1 MILSQRYLKELADT
15 ALEQISA
22 PAEWAVALEGSI
34 AEGFGNPGSD
44 IDFLLIAEGV
54 ADLPTMPS
62 IFFIDGRRVEV
73 RTRSTRQV
81 ARQMEAVAAVVGK
94 GPRQVARVSEDL
106 LNRCQRLLRSFPIRH
121 PGGVGELKDALPY
134 GDFAALMRSWWAEH
148 ARQSIRHAIALSVL
162 GEHSEAASWCQA
174 GLLQA
179 AKSWAAGHEE
189 TYLEPKWLS
198 AQLERIGRSEL
209 ADRYWRLETLAASG
223 LTAQR
228 YVAACVELAA
238 ALGISGCEWQPER
251 LTVERVTGV
260 TTWQT
265 GERVHVVRARQDV
278 FALGETAAAAWRSV
292 VFGRALPTVCA
303 TASAGGVAE
312 AGALIATF
320 LRYGLLRLNWRGGGP
335 VTPALPMA
343 APAGPVTPPPSSARP
358 LLGVG
363 GARVCDP
370 RAVDLIPL
378 PAQRFGAAAMSMI
391 AANILVE
398 NSLEDFNGALA
409 CGQWRVAELTGRRAL
424 HSGLRG
430 VLSAYGVN
438 PLPPDA
444 EVLGRLALLPP
455 QTLPI
460 REAAQ
465 RLDGLSITSSEQG
478 EAVRAELDQFV
489 TLAREVMGEFPS
501 SFQAASGWRATLDIG
516 YEWLR
521 LGAYLDSALPVDE
534 ARDLLTS
541 GGAQPHL
548 PEGATHD

>member
-1 MILSQRYLKELADT
+1 VDYRVILSEEYLRELAGN
-15 ALEQISA
+15 ALEQIGA
-22 PAEWAVALEGSI
+22 PAEWAVVLEGSI

-44 IDFLLIAEGV
+44 IDLLLIAEG
-54 ADLPTMPS
+54 AAELPTMPS
-62 IFFIDGRRVEV
+62 ILFIDGRRVEV
-73 RTRSTRQV
+73 RTRSTRQL
-81 ARQMEAVAAVVGK
+81 ARQLETAAAVAGK

-121 PGGVGELKDALPY
+121 TGEVGKIKDALPCD
-134 GDFAALMRSWWAEH
+134 DFAALMRKWWAEH
-148 ARQSIRHAIALSVL
+148 ARQSIRHAIALTAL
-162 GEHSEAASWCQA
+162 GEHAEAASWCQA

-198 AQLERIGRSEL
+198 VQMERIGLSEL
-209 ADRYWRLETLAASG
+209 TDRYWRLENLAVSG
-223 LTAQR
+223 LMAPE
-228 YVAACVELAA
+228 YVVMCVELAA
-238 ALGISGCEWQPER
+238 DLGVSGCGSQPEM
-251 LTVERVTGV
+251 LIVERVNGV

-265 GERVHVVRARQDV
+265 GERVHVVRAKQDV
-278 FALGETAAAAWRSV
+278 FALGETAAGVWRSV
-292 VFGRALPTVCA
+292 VFGRALPAVCA
-303 TASAGGVAE
+303 TASAGGAAG

-335 VTPALPMA
+335 VRPALPLA
-343 APAGPVTPPPSSARP
+343 APAGPVTPPPSSVRP

-378 PAQRFGAAAMSMI
+378 PARRFGAAAMSMI
-391 AANILVE
+391 AANILIE
-398 NSLEDFNGALA
+398 NSFEDFNGALA
-409 CGQWRVAELTGRRAL
+409 SGQWRVAELTARRAL

-438 PLPPDA
+438 PLPPDP
-444 EVLGRLALLPP
+444 EVLRRLALLPP
-455 QTLPI
+455 ATLRI

-478 EAVRAELDQFV
+478 EAIRAELDRFV
-489 TLAREVMGEFPS
+489 ALAREVMGEFPS
-501 SFQAASGWRATLDIG
+501 SFDGASGWRATLDIS
-516 YEWLR
+516 YDWLR
-521 LGAYLDSALPVDE
+521 LGGYLDSELPVDE

-548 PEGATHD
+548 AS